1 MVLID
6 ASTRWTY
13 VSLLSSRNF
22 AFAKLLAQLIRL
34 RAQFPDYP
42 IWSIRLNNA
51 GEFTSKAFN
60 DYCSAVGIDVE
71 HPVPHIHT
79 QNGLAESLIKRLK
92 LITRPLILNAK
103 LPFTV
108 WGHAILHAAALIRV
122 RPTAYHEYSPIQ
134 LVRGHEPNV
143 SHLRVFG
150 CAVYVPIAPPQRAKM
165 GPQRRIGIYV
175 GYESP
180 SIIKYL
186 EPLTGDLFTG
196 RFADCIFDEAH
207 FPALGGDNLKLQNE
221 CREIS
226 WNENRLNYLDPCTS
240 QTELEVQ
247 RILHL
252 QGLAS
257 QLPDAFTDLKRVTKS
272 HIPAENAP
280 PRVEI
285 PTRPT
290 ASFEPIQRQKR
301 GCSIGAKDAN
311 PRKKKV
317 ANDNLSLLAPPE
329 EATPEESS
337 PG

>member
-1 MVLID
+1 
-6 ASTRWTY
+6 
-13 VSLLSSRNF
+13 
-22 AFAKLLAQLIRL
+22 
-34 RAQFPDYP
+34 
-42 IWSIRLNNA
+42 
-51 GEFTSKAFN
+51 
-60 DYCSAVGIDVE
+60 
-71 HPVPHIHT
+71 
-79 QNGLAESLIKRLK
+79 
-92 LITRPLILNAK
+92 
-103 LPFTV
+103 
-108 WGHAILHAAALIRV
+108 
-122 RPTAYHEYSPIQ
+122 
-134 LVRGHEPNV
+134 
-143 SHLRVFG
+143 
-150 CAVYVPIAPPQRAKM
+150 M

-226 WNENRLNYLDPCTS
+226 WNENRLNYLDPRTS

-257 QLPDAFTDLKRVTKS
+257 QLSDAFTDLKRVTKS
-272 HIPAENAP
+272 HILAENEP
-280 PRVEI
+280 PYVEI

-290 ASFEPIQRQKR
+290 ASFEPVQRQKR
-301 GCSIGAKDAN
+301 GRPIGAKDAN

-317 ANDNLSLLAPPE
+317 ANDNLLLLAPPE
-329 EATPEESS
+329 EAIPKENSLSRYKAVASCNNNPGNMERPS
-337 PG
+337 PTVQGNDEDLVDVDIKVAFNYVNTGDRYDRKVTVIDNIFAFAVALGIKRYSGSRAKIHT